1 MELLMIY
8 KISPHPSLLKRGR
21 EKQKWA
27 VCRLRHPHFLNLNGR
42 GDYAKN
48 HMSFITDLRHK
59 VEYKKKEDKKEGA
72 QTAGRNPLAS
82 PSS

>member
-1 MELLMIY
+1 MIY
-8 KISPHPSLLKRGR
+8 KISPHPSDQRVTFGLLKRGR

-48 HMSFITDLRHK
+48 LNFKI
-59 VEYKKKEDKKEGA
+59 V
-72 QTAGRNPLAS
+72 
-82 PSS
+82 